1 MAAMAVIGITSCR
14 KLEDYRQAV
23 LHVSGEVRILEPTLS
38 ATEALQGVD
47 GLLLSGG
54 GDLAP
59 DLYGEKPHATVVD
72 VDAERD
78 RFELALVAEARRGN
92 LPIFAICRGVQV
104 LNVACGGSLVQDIP
118 SELEGPLDHNLTVP
132 PHQPFSRAH
141 EP

>member
-59 DLYGEKPHATVVD
+59 DLYGEKPHATVED

-78 RFELALVAEARRGN
+78 RFQARHSAYFCH
-92 LPIFAICRGVQV
+92 LPRRTVIKRR
-104 LNVACGGSLVQDIP
+104 LWWIP
-118 SELEGPLDHNLTVP
+118 GTGHSI
-132 PHQPFSRAH
+132 
-141 EP
+141 